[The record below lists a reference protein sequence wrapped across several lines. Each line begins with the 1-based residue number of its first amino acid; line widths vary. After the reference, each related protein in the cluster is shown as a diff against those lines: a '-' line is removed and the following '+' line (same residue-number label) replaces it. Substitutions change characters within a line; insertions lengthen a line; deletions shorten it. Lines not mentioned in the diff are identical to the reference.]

1 MFSPNYFEPL
11 LICDNLMMQPTLI
24 KQKFYYFD
32 TCPFIVCIT
41 NKSGDVVFS
50 NSFAKENYAVF
61 SEDLNLNINQI
72 LNSLAPDS
80 IENLQSKILQ
90 VLEFNANIEDGFQIL
105 YNENPIKISFKMQ
118 HLEDDFFIVF
128 FKYLPF
134 SSEDLIGHIS
144 STLVNIATDAIIC
157 YLTDGKIVA
166 WNAAAEKMFGLKKVD
181 VMGKNISELSI
192 GFNFIEKQDI
202 DLEALMLR
210 NSPKITTKKEL
221 TINGE
226 NQFFEVTT
234 KGIYAN
240 DIEIIGITKSYS
252 NITPY
257 VTSSQLLH
265 KHVENLQYL
274 NDIWSS
280 LSQNLDVQ
288 NILQIVTDVT
298 TKFSGAAYGAF
309 FYNSFSADGEAM
321 RLFTLSGAKREDFM
335 KFGMPRNTDI
345 FKKSFTSREIF
356 IANDVTKHADF
367 GHNAPHNGLPK
378 GHLAVKSYMSIPVIS
393 MNGDNLGSLLFGHP
407 EPNKFSQEHSKMMQ
421 SIASQAAIA
430 LENSKLLENVKTL
443 SSKKDVFIT
452 MAGHEL
458 RSPLTIIKGFIQILD
473 EVNQDNELDIYIEKV
488 LEQVEKLNLLVDDLL
503 DIGQIEAG
511 EIILNPTLFNLSDLI
526 TETIETITYAQNTH
540 KISFDN
546 QSDNIIFADR
556 RRIQQVL
563 NNLISNGIKY
573 SQTKDEIIV
582 QSKIE
587 NNEAIV
593 KIIDFGIGISDKH
606 QPNIFDRFYR
616 VPSDQNIS
624 GIGIGLYLCN
634 KIIKKHKGTI
644 VVNSEIDRGSE
655 FIFRIPANM

>member
-1 MFSPNYFEPL
+1 ML
-11 LICDNLMMQPTLI
+11 QPTLI
-24 KQKFYYFD
+24 KQKFSLFD
-32 TCPFIVCIT
+32 SCPFFVCIT
-41 NKSGDVVFS
+41 NKNGDIVFS
-50 NSFAKENYAVF
+50 NTFAKEKFPFF
-61 SEDLNLNINQI
+61 SEDLYLNINQI
-72 LNSLAPDS
+72 VENLITNSLDE
-80 IENLQSKILQ
+80 IQSKILQ
-90 VLEFNANIEDGFQIL
+90 VLEFNSKYEVICPIL
-105 YNENPIKISFKMQ
+105 HNDDFINVSFKIEY
-118 HLEDDFFIVF
+118 LEDNFFIVF
-128 FKYLPF
+128 FKYVPLNK
-134 SSEDLIGHIS
+134 EDLNNHIS

-157 YLTDGKIVA
+157 YLMNGEIVA
-166 WNAAAEKMFGLKKVD
+166 WNAAAEKMFDLDKDTVIGRKIYELAKSFKFIDQND
-181 VMGKNISELSI
+181 VMI
-192 GFNFIEKQDI
+192 
-202 DLEALMLR
+202 EALMLK

-221 TINGE
+221 EINGE
-226 NQFFEVTT
+226 MQYLEVTT
-234 KGIYAN
+234 KGIYDNNA
-240 DIEIIGITKSYS
+240 DIIGITKSYS

-257 VTSSQLLH
+257 VTSSKLLH

-335 KFGMPRNTDI
+335 KLGMPRNTDI
-345 FKKSFTSREIF
+345 FKKSFSSKEVF
-356 IANDVTKHADF
+356 IANDVTKHKDF

-458 RSPLTIIKGFIQILD
+458 RSPLTIIKGFVQILD
-473 EVNQDNELDIYIEKV
+473 EVNQDTDLDIYIEKV
-488 LEQVEKLNLLVDDLL
+488 LEQVDKLNLLVDDLL

-511 EIILNPTLFNLSDLI
+511 EIILNPSQFNLSDLI

-546 QSDNIIFADR
+546 QADQIIYADR

-573 SQTKDEIIV
+573 SQNKDEIIV
-582 QSKIE
+582 QAKVE

-644 VVNSEIDRGSE
+644 VVNSEIDQGSE
-655 FIFRIPANM
+655 FIFRIPINL